1 MTIEVG
7 SIRVMHNVEMAHR
20 LTKTPGRCQNI
31 HGHSWKV
38 ILTLTGEID
47 EKGVLVEF
55 GYLKMAFRDFL
66 NTNFDHHLLLNWT
79 DPMFR
84 NVMLEGALLPGAT
97 QMEGEPTTENFA
109 KLIYDWAVQEL
120 IGKIGNVY
128 SARVE
133 VWETATNCAV
143 YPAEG

>member
-7 SIRVMHNVEMAHR
+7 SIRVMHNCEMAHR
-20 LTKTPGRCQNI
+20 LTKTPGKCQNI

-47 EKGVLVEF
+47 EKGVIVEF

-66 NTNFDHHLLLNWT
+66 NTNFDHHLLLNAEDTWASSF
-79 DPMFR
+79 P
-84 NVMLEGALLPGAT
+84 GIQPGLPGT
-97 QMEGEPTTENFA
+97 TLMEGEPTTENFA
-109 KLIYDWAVQEL
+109 KVIYDWALKWIV
-120 IGKIGNVY
+120 GKIENVY

>member
-20 LTKTPGRCQNI
+20 LTKTPGKCENI

-47 EKGVLVEF
+47 EKGVIVEF

-66 NTNFDHHLLLNWT
+66 DTHFDHHLLLNIHDDLSMS
-79 DPMFR
+79 DPPGTT
-84 NVMLEGALLPGAT
+84 VMD
-97 QMEGEPTTENFA
+97 GEPTTENFA
-109 KLIYDWAVQEL
+109 RLIYDWALKFL
-120 IGKIGNVY
+120 INRIGNVY